1 MLTGRFAMLTSQH
14 HFEKYIHETLGISTR
29 LKRWEKENRLPPY
42 LQDLYCVYTC
52 LLGDITCLVIAS
64 RDVEEARPSL
74 ISKHIKKI
82 EEIEPE
88 NKVIYLH
95 PSISSY
101 NRKRLIVQKIPF
113 VVPGKQMY
121 LPFMG
126 VDLREYF
133 QKVQTEKPVQLK
145 PSTQAAFLAAL
156 YSYSEKGL
164 TPAQLAVDL
173 KYSRMTMSRAFGEM
187 QRAGLGTITTVGRE
201 RVLRF
206 SGNSKTLFKQA
217 QPLLISPVRKKL
229 KVLGNISLSGLVLA
243 GESALSKYSMLS
255 KPVHA
260 VYAASSKT
268 WKQKERTE
276 HIISVP
282 MHEAGSIEI
291 EIWKYPPE
299 LFARDLVADPL
310 SLYLSL
316 RDIQDERV
324 EIALE
329 NLLEELRW

>member
-1 MLTGRFAMLTSQH
+1 MLTSQH
-14 HFEKYIHETLGISTR
+14 PFEKYIQETLGISTS

-42 LQDLYCVYTC
+42 LQDLYRVYTC
-52 LLGDITCLVIAS
+52 LLSDITCLVIAS
-64 RDVEEARPSL
+64 RDVEETRPSL
-74 ISKHIKKI
+74 ISKHIRKI
-82 EEIEPE
+82 EEIEPG

-121 LPFMG
+121 LPFIG

-133 QKVQTEKPVQLK
+133 QKVQSEKPDQFK

-156 YSYSEKGL
+156 YSSSDSEKGL
-164 TPAQLAVDL
+164 TPAQIAVDL
-173 KYSRMTMSRAFGEM
+173 KYSRMTMSRAFNEIHL
-187 QRAGLGTITTVGRE
+187 AGLGTIITEGRE
-201 RVLRF
+201 RILRF
-206 SGNSKTLFKQA
+206 LGNGKTLFKQA
-217 QPLLISPVRKKL
+217 QPLMISPVRKKL
-229 KVLGNISLSGLVLA
+229 KIVGNISFSGLVLA
-243 GESALSKYSMLS
+243 GESALSKHSMLS
-255 KPVHA
+255 EPVHA
-260 VYAASSKT
+260 VYAASAKT

-316 RDIQDERV
+316 RDIKDERV

-329 NLLEELRW
+329 NLLEEFKW